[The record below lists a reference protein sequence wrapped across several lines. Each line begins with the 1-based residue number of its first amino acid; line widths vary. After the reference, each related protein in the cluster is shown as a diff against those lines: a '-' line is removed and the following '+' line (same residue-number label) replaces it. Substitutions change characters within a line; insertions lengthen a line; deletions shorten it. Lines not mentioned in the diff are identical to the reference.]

1 MTSIPVSDGL
11 ARWDFAYDTEWFIP
25 LPAAEIL
32 QREPLAGEQWVSA
45 AVEHYAE
52 RSPLL
57 DGDREALA
65 FTAQGIL
72 GLAGNAAVQLW
83 FVPRGVYS
91 DVLIEVTV
99 SAAADLDTAA
109 ILTEIA
115 TLPDSTASEL
125 TALETDTHGKGF
137 LLRRTSAVLLDDGEA
152 RPIANWTVM
161 LTDGNSAIMIEA
173 MGSTLE
179 PFALMEEQIPK
190 IIAGITLPTDVH
202 A

>member
-1 MTSIPVSDGL
+1 MTSVEVDGGRG
-11 ARWDFAYDTEWFIP
+11 RWDFAYDSEWFIP
-25 LPAAEIL
+25 LPSPMLL
-32 QREPLAGEQWVSA
+32 QREPLAGPQWVQA
-45 AVEHYAE
+45 AVDHYAA
-52 RSPLL
+52 RTSLT

-65 FTAQGIL
+65 FTAHGLL

-99 SAAADLDTAA
+99 SAADDLDIPA

-115 TLPDSTASEL
+115 SLPDSTASEL
-125 TALETDTHGKGF
+125 TKLETDTHGNGF
-137 LLRRTSAVLLDDGEA
+137 LLRRTSAVLVDDGEA

-161 LTDGNSAIMIEA
+161 LREGEWAIMIEA

-190 IIAGITLPTDVH
+190 VIAGITLPTGVP

>member
-1 MTSIPVSDGL
+1 MTSIPVSDVL
-11 ARWDFAYDTEWFIP
+11 ARWDFAYDAEWLIP
-25 LPAAEIL
+25 LPPAEL
-32 QREPLAGEQWVSA
+32 LRREPLAGEQWVSA
-45 AVEHYAE
+45 AVAHYAE
-52 RSPLL
+52 RSPLTN
-57 DGDREALA
+57 GDRDALA

-72 GLAGNAAVQLW
+72 GLAGNAPVQLW

-91 DVLIEVTV
+91 DILIEVTL
-99 SAAADLDTAA
+99 SAAADLDIPA

-161 LTDGNSAIMIEA
+161 LSDGNSAIMIEA

-190 IIAGITLPTDVH
+190 IIAGITLPTGVRE
-202 A
+202 

>member
-11 ARWDFAYDTEWFIP
+11 ARWDFAYDAEWFIP
-25 LPAAEIL
+25 LPAPEIL
-32 QREPLAGEQWVSA
+32 QREPFAGEQWVSA

-57 DGDREALA
+57 EGDREALA

-137 LLRRTSAVLLDDGEA
+137 LLRRTSAVLLDDEEA

-161 LTDGNSAIMIEA
+161 LADGKSAIMIEA

>member
-1 MTSIPVSDGL
+1 MSPLPVASGSGL
-11 ARWDFAYDTEWFIP
+11 WDLAYDSEWFVP
-25 LPAAEIL
+25 LPSPDLL
-32 QREPLAGEQWVSA
+32 QREPFAGAQWVADAVTHYEERA
-45 AVEHYAE
+45 ALTE
-52 RSPLL
+52 
-57 DGDREALA
+57 GDREALA
-65 FTAQGIL
+65 FTAE
-72 GLAGNAAVQLW
+72 GLLALVGNAASQLW
-83 FVPRGVYS
+83 FVPRGIYS

-99 SAAADLDTAA
+99 AAAEGLDTQA

-137 LLRRTSAVLLDDGEA
+137 LLRRTSAVMVDDQA

-161 LTDGNSAIMIEA
+161 LRKGEWAIMIEA

-179 PFALMEEQIPK
+179 AFALMEEQIPR
-190 IIAGITLPTDVH
+190 IIDGITLPTGVP

>member
-1 MTSIPVSDGL
+1 MTSVPVADG
-11 ARWDFAYDTEWFIP
+11 ASRWDFAYDAEWYIP
-25 LPAAEIL
+25 LPAADL
-32 QREPLAGEQWVSA
+32 LRREPGIGEQWVSA

-52 RSPLL
+52 RSPLT

-65 FTAQGIL
+65 FTAEGIL

-83 FVPRGVYS
+83 FVPRGAYS
-91 DVLIEVTV
+91 DVLIEITV
-99 SAAADLDTAA
+99 SAAADLDIPA

-125 TALETDTHGKGF
+125 TALETDSHGKGF

-161 LTDGNSAIMIEA
+161 LSDGESAIMIEA

-179 PFALMEEQIPK
+179 PFTLMEEQIPK
-190 IIAGITLPTDVH
+190 IIAGITLPSGRP

>member
-1 MTSIPVSDGL
+1 MTTMPMTGGF
-11 ARWDFAYDTEWFIP
+11 ARWDFAYDAEWFIP
-25 LPAAEIL
+25 LPPVEL
-32 QREPLAGEQWVSA
+32 LRREPLVGEQWVSA
-45 AVEHYAE
+45 AVEHYEE
-52 RSPLL
+52 RSPLT

-65 FTAQGIL
+65 FTANGML

-83 FVPRGVYS
+83 FVPRGMYS
-91 DVLIEVTV
+91 DILIEVTV

-161 LTDGNSAIMIEA
+161 LSDGNSAIMIEA

-190 IIAGITLPTDVH
+190 IISGITLPTDVH

>member
-1 MTSIPVSDGL
+1 MTSIPGGSGQG
-11 ARWDFAYDTEWFIP
+11 RWDFAYDAEWFIP
-25 LPAAEIL
+25 LPPAGLLE
-32 QREPLAGEQWVSA
+32 REPLAGPQWVDA

-52 RSPLL
+52 RSSLT

-65 FTAQGIL
+65 FTAQGLL

-83 FVPRGVYS
+83 FVPRGIYS

-99 SAAADLDTAA
+99 SAAEDLDIPA

-137 LLRRTSAVLLDDGEA
+137 LLRRTSAVLLDDGAA

-161 LTDGNSAIMIEA
+161 LSDGNSAIMIEA

-190 IIAGITLPTDVH
+190 IIAGITLPTGVP

>member
-1 MTSIPVSDGL
+1 M
-11 ARWDFAYDTEWFIP
+11 
-25 LPAAEIL
+25 
-32 QREPLAGEQWVSA
+32 
-45 AVEHYAE
+45 
-52 RSPLL
+52 
-57 DGDREALA
+57 
-65 FTAQGIL
+65 
-72 GLAGNAAVQLW
+72 
-83 FVPRGVYS
+83 YS
-91 DVLIEVTV
+91 DVVVEVTV
-99 SAAADLDTAA
+99 SAAADLDIPA

-161 LTDGNSAIMIEA
+161 LSDGDSAIMIEA

-190 IIAGITLPTDVH
+190 IIAGITLPSDVP

>member
-1 MTSIPVSDGL
+1 MTSLPISGGT
-11 ARWDFAYDTEWFIP
+11 ARWDFAYDSEWYIP
-25 LPAAEIL
+25 LPSPALLE
-32 QREPLAGEQWVSA
+32 REPLARDRWVTA
-45 AVEHYAE
+45 AVDHYAQ
-52 RSPLL
+52 RSAIT

-65 FTAQGIL
+65 FTADGLL
-72 GLAGNAAVQLW
+72 GLVGNAAVQLW

-99 SAAADLDTAA
+99 SSVDDLDVDA
-109 ILTEIA
+109 ILREIA

-125 TALETDTHGKGF
+125 AAFETDTHGNGF
-137 LLRRTSAVLLDDGEA
+137 LLRRTSAVQVDDEA

-161 LTDGNSAIMIEA
+161 LRTGEWAIMIEA

-190 IIAGITLPTDVH
+190 IIAGITLPSGVP